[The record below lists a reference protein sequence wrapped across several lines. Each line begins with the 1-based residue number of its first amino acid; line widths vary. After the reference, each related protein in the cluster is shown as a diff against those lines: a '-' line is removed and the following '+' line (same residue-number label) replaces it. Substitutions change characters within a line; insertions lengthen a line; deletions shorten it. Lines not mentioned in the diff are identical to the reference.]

1 MKCGRAG
8 KYYLSIA
15 NIILRVNEKS
25 EKNLD
30 ANNAWTQTKRNRIVK
45 IVEGNPWR
53 KVRGPLHVSIHGVSI
68 HGTLLARLSRISL
81 IASTL
86 LVQTWI
92 KRTQTQI
99 FFHSSIRYRIYTLS
113 LTYTSKSDFPGVVHR
128 VHPSA
133 INRINSERYPS
144 TADRQKNTRQPSGRI
159 KRDSGKCN
167 FKDQRW
173 WAGRRYLSR

>member
-15 NIILRVNEKS
+15 NIILRVNEKP

-53 KVRGPLHVSIHGVSI
+53 KVCGPLHVSIHGVSI

-92 KRTQTQI
+92 KTYANTNI
-99 FFHSSIRYRIYTLS
+99 FPFFDTLS
-113 LTYTSKSDFPGVVHR
+113 NIYVIVDVHVKIR
-128 VHPSA
+128 LPRGRPSA